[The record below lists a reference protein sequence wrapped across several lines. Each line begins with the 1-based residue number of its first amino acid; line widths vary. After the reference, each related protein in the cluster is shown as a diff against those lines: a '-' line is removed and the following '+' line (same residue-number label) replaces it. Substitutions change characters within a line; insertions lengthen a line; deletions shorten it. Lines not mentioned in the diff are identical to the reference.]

1 MVRYVVL
8 CLSGNHIDRGIVL
21 LKIAIVDDF
30 KSDRMKLSED
40 LRSYFAMRPDLD
52 MELTEFEN
60 AEQLMSIYHPGDF
73 DVLFLDILMGEING
87 IQLAGRLREIDQK
100 VLIIFLTSSPEFAFD
115 AFPVHP
121 FDYLMKPYEN
131 KRLREVLAEVLHA
144 LSVEEQTITIRVPRS
159 THEVPLNKL
168 VAIESRGHTVEVHLN
183 DGQTLR
189 SIMTFAEIEKI
200 LSEDPRFL
208 RCNRGVI
215 VNMDQVLRLDG
226 DVFKMRDGTIF
237 PLRVRNRAALV
248 SQFSQYTISRME
260 GH

>member
-1 MVRYVVL
+1 MQAYLGGGSVL
-8 CLSGNHIDRGIVL
+8 QLN
-21 LKIAIVDDF
+21 IAIVDDL
-30 KSDRMKLSED
+30 KLDRERLSAD
-40 LRSYFAMRPDLD
+40 LRSYFARRPDLD
-52 MELTEFEN
+52 MKLTEFES
-60 AEQLMSIYHPGDF
+60 AEQLMEAYQPGAF
-73 DVLFLDILMGEING
+73 DVLFLDILMGGLNG
-87 IQLAGRLREIDQK
+87 IQLAGKLREIDQM

-121 FDYLMKPYEN
+121 FDYLMKPYEYE
-131 KRLREVLAEVLHA
+131 RLEAVLAEVLHA
-144 LSVEEQTITIRVPRS
+144 LSAEEPIISIRVPRD

-168 VAIESRGHTVEVHLN
+168 VAIESRGHTVEVHLS

-200 LSEDPRFL
+200 LADDPRFL

-237 PLRVRNRAALV
+237 PLRVRNRSALV
-248 SQFSQYTISRME
+248 SKFSQYTISRME
-260 GH
+260 GR

>member
-1 MVRYVVL
+1 MQ
-8 CLSGNHIDRGIVL
+8 LS
-21 LKIAIVDDF
+21 IAIVDDL
-30 KSDRMKLSED
+30 KLDRERLSGD
-40 LRSYFAMRPDLD
+40 LRSYFARRPDLD
-52 MELTEFEN
+52 MKLTEFES
-60 AEQLMSIYHPGDF
+60 AEQLMEAYQPGAF
-73 DVLFLDILMGEING
+73 DVLFLDILMGGLNG
-87 IQLAGRLREIDQK
+87 IQLAGKLREIDQK

-121 FDYLMKPYEN
+121 FDYLMKPYEYE
-131 KRLREVLAEVLHA
+131 RLEAVLAEVLHA
-144 LSVEEQTITIRVPRS
+144 LSAEEPIISIRVPRD

-168 VAIESRGHTVEVHLN
+168 VAIESRGHTVEVHLS

-200 LSEDPRFL
+200 LADDPRFL

-237 PLRVRNRAALV
+237 PLRVRNRSALV
-248 SQFSQYTISRME
+248 SKFSQYTISRME
-260 GH
+260 GR

>member
-1 MVRYVVL
+1 MQAYLGGGSVL
-8 CLSGNHIDRGIVL
+8 QLN
-21 LKIAIVDDF
+21 IAIVDDL
-30 KSDRMKLSED
+30 KLDRERLSAD
-40 LRSYFAMRPDLD
+40 LRSYFARRPDLD
-52 MELTEFEN
+52 MKLTEFES
-60 AEQLMSIYHPGDF
+60 AEQLMEAYQPGAF
-73 DVLFLDILMGEING
+73 DVLFLDILMGGLNG
-87 IQLAGRLREIDQK
+87 IQLAGKLREIDQK

-121 FDYLMKPYEN
+121 FDYLMKPYEYE
-131 KRLREVLAEVLHA
+131 RLEAVLAEVLHA
-144 LSVEEQTITIRVPRS
+144 LSAEEPIISIRVPRD

-168 VAIESRGHTVEVHLN
+168 VAIESRGHTVEVHLS

-200 LSEDPRFL
+200 LADDPRFL

-237 PLRVRNRAALV
+237 PLRVRNRSALV
-248 SQFSQYTISRME
+248 SKFSQYTISRME
-260 GH
+260 GR

>member
-1 MVRYVVL
+1 MQAYLGGGSVL
-8 CLSGNHIDRGIVL
+8 QLS
-21 LKIAIVDDF
+21 IAIVDDL
-30 KSDRMKLSED
+30 KLDRERLSGD
-40 LRSYFAMRPDLD
+40 LRSYFARRPDLD
-52 MELTEFEN
+52 MKLTEFES
-60 AEQLMSIYHPGDF
+60 AEQLMEAYQPGAF
-73 DVLFLDILMGEING
+73 DVLFLDILMGGLNG
-87 IQLAGRLREIDQK
+87 IQLAGKLREIDQK

-121 FDYLMKPYEN
+121 FDYLMKPYEYE
-131 KRLREVLAEVLHA
+131 RLEAVLAEVLHA
-144 LSVEEQTITIRVPRS
+144 LSAEEPIISIRVPRD

-168 VAIESRGHTVEVHLN
+168 VAIESRGHTVEVHLS

-200 LSEDPRFL
+200 LADDPRFL

-237 PLRVRNRAALV
+237 PLRVRNRSALV
-248 SQFSQYTISRME
+248 SKFSQYTISRME
-260 GH
+260 GR

>member
-1 MVRYVVL
+1 MQAYLGGGSVL
-8 CLSGNHIDRGIVL
+8 QLS
-21 LKIAIVDDF
+21 IAIVDDL
-30 KSDRMKLSED
+30 KLDRERLSAD
-40 LRSYFAMRPDLD
+40 LRSYFARRPDLD
-52 MELTEFEN
+52 MKLTEFES
-60 AEQLMSIYHPGDF
+60 AEQLMEAYQPGAF
-73 DVLFLDILMGEING
+73 DVLFLDILMGGLNG
-87 IQLAGRLREIDQK
+87 IQLAGKLREIDQK

-121 FDYLMKPYEN
+121 FDYLMKPYEYE
-131 KRLREVLAEVLHA
+131 RLEAVLAEVLHA
-144 LSVEEQTITIRVPRS
+144 LSAEEPIISIRVPRD

-168 VAIESRGHTVEVHLN
+168 VAIESRGHTVEVHLS

-200 LSEDPRFL
+200 LADDPRFL

-237 PLRVRNRAALV
+237 PLRVRNRSALV
-248 SQFSQYTISRME
+248 SKFSQYTISRME
-260 GH
+260 GR